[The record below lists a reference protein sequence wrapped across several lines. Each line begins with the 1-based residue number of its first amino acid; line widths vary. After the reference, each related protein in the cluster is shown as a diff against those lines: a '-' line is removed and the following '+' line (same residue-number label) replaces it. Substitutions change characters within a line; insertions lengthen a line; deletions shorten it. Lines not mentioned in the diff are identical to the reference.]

1 MIVVLELFCHLRWLI
16 IVIRELIGLKT
27 CHSNGPLFI
36 LNSNPIPSSI
46 EELMLDDGQE
56 NQSLGE
62 VESEQ
67 ENKKKT
73 SPLLSLI
80 EARDRWNSS
89 NQGETN
95 LNGVLSQ
102 ITGKSSQNGL
112 TASQK
117 VSLKEIISRTDRED
131 AEEKEQKG
139 TSNGKARM
147 VKFENLKIFF
157 E

>member
-1 MIVVLELFCHLRWLI
+1 M
-16 IVIRELIGLKT
+16 
-27 CHSNGPLFI
+27 
-36 LNSNPIPSSI
+36 
-46 EELMLDDGQE
+46 DDGQANPTQEDLEIGDE
-56 NQSLGE
+56 NE
-62 VESEQ
+62 
-67 ENKKKT
+67 ENS

-89 NQGETN
+89 TQGESDLT
-95 LNGVLSQ
+95 GVLSQ

-117 VSLKEIISRTDRED
+117 VSLKDILSRTDREE

-139 TSNGKARM
+139 IGKGKARM

>member
-1 MIVVLELFCHLRWLI
+1 M
-16 IVIRELIGLKT
+16 
-27 CHSNGPLFI
+27 
-36 LNSNPIPSSI
+36 
-46 EELMLDDGQE
+46 DDGQANQTQEDIEMEEE
-56 NQSLGE
+56 NEKNS
-62 VESEQ
+62 
-67 ENKKKT
+67 

-89 NQGETN
+89 TQGESDLT
-95 LNGVLSQ
+95 GVLSQ

-117 VSLKEIISRTDRED
+117 VTLKDILSRTDREE

-139 TSNGKARM
+139 NANGKARM